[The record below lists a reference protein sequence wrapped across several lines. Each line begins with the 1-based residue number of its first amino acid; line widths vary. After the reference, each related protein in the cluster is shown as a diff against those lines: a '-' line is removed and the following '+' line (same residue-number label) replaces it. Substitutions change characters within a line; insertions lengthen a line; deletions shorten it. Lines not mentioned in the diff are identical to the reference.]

1 MVFYQLHRIIEVLV
15 VADVLMFQYIYFGA
29 TNIVEVA
36 GIRTIRKRWRK
47 SVKNMNKGG
56 EETGRKGYQL
66 GL

>member
-1 MVFYQLHRIIEVLV
+1 
-15 VADVLMFQYIYFGA
+15 MFQYIYFGA